1 MAANV
6 VVLKKNIAY
15 VKIVIANAQNLN
27 HVKMVVNVA
36 VQKKNFVYVKNVIAN
51 VQKKLN
57 KLINYLHY

>member
-27 HVKMVVNVA
+27 HVKMAVNVA
-36 VQKKNFVYVKNVIAN
+36 VQKKNFVHVKNVIAN

-57 KLINYLHY
+57 K